1 MNKLLLPILL
11 CISFQLF
18 AQTDDIPNYRSTREN
33 FKKMVEK
40 DIRADLASYALAG
53 IDESLNKNPLP
64 SIPATNITDSFIEFS
79 QDSFY
84 IKISIGNF
92 EKEKHKLNYY
102 NEKYLV
108 KIDNKAFMGTN
119 FTVPQKTITA
129 VTFVSGK
136 DTVKV
141 PPAAIADLYEPVLS
155 YYDRKSG
162 AQKTHCAVYMSADK
176 QRFYIYMINGS
187 GKGSY
192 EVTWVIQNKSYLRR
206 VVDWGF
212 EN

>member
-1 MNKLLLPILL
+1 MSKILVIIL
-11 CISFQLF
+11 ACLSVQAFS
-18 AQTDDIPNYRSTREN
+18 QTDDIPNYRSTREN
-33 FKKMVEK
+33 FKKMTEK
-40 DIRADLASYALAG
+40 NIRADIAAYSLAG

-64 SIPATNITDSFIEFS
+64 SIPVTNIGDGFVEFA

-84 IKISIGNF
+84 IKISTGSF

-108 KIDNKAFMGTN
+108 KIDNKPFFGTN
-119 FTVPQKTITA
+119 YTVPKQTIA
-129 VTFVSGK
+129 SIIFVSGK

-141 PPAAIADLYEPVLS
+141 PATALVDLFEPALS
-155 YYDRKSG
+155 YYDRTSG
-162 AQKTHCAVYMSADK
+162 AKKTHCSVFMSPDK